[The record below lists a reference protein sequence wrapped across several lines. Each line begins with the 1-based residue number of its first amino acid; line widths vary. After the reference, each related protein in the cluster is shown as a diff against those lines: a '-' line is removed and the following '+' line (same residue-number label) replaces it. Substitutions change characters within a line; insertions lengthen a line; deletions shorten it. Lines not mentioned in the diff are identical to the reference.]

1 MEPVLRPYRYLA
13 ESGDIVECIAEEMT
27 SSGRTLAV
35 AESCTGGLMARR
47 ITELAGSS
55 EYFLGGVVT
64 YADEAKRAHLGV
76 SRDVLAGK
84 GAVSEEVARA
94 MVEGVARAFGADA
107 GLAVTGV
114 AGPGGGSAEKPVG
127 TVWYAV
133 HLDGR
138 TQARRS
144 VFPGARGA
152 VRERSAQAAL
162 ALLYRMLRG
171 G

>member
-1 MEPVLRPYRYLA
+1 AMA
-13 ESGDIVECIAEEMT
+13 E
-27 SSGRTLAV
+27 
-35 AESCTGGLMARR
+35 
-47 ITELAGSS
+47 
-55 EYFLGGVVT
+55 
-64 YADEAKRAHLGV
+64 
-76 SRDVLAGK
+76 
-84 GAVSEEVARA
+84 GA
-94 MVEGVARAFGADA
+94 ARAFGADA

-138 TQARRS
+138 TRARRS
-144 VFPGARGA
+144 VLPGARRA
-152 VRERSAQAAL
+152 VRERSAQAVL